1 MADVHEIEKID
12 VEYLTH
18 DGKPLLATVF
28 KPRGKGPFP
37 AVVEAHGGAWV
48 MGDRANNNAVNE
60 PIARGGVVVV
70 ALDFR
75 CPPEASYPGS
85 LQDIN
90 YAVRWL
96 KANAEKFGTRPE
108 MIGTMGTSSGGHLA
122 VLVAMKPNDP
132 RYAAIQLPAG
142 SPSID
147 AKVNFVVTLWPVINP
162 VGRYRYIKERQ
173 RGGDTSAQIANLAKC
188 QEQYWG
194 TEEAMAEGA
203 PGLALER
210 GDQVELPRIMYVQ
223 NPNDPIHPREH
234 LEHFVANYRKAGG
247 QVDLELFEGASY
259 DIIRSDPSSAA
270 ARSIFQKMIDFI
282 HRLGR

>member
-1 MADVHEIEKID
+1 
-12 VEYLTH
+12 
-18 DGKPLLATVF
+18 VF

-37 AVVEAHGGAWV
+37 AVVEAHDGAWV
-48 MGDRANNNAVNE
+48 MGARANNNAVNE
-60 PIARGGVVVV
+60 PIARGGVVVA

-90 YAVRWL
+90 YGVRWL
-96 KANAEKFGTRPE
+96 KANGEKFDTRPE

-122 VLVAMKPNDP
+122 VLAAMKPDDP
-132 RYAAIQLPAG
+132 RYAANPLPGG
-142 SPSID
+142 SPSVD
-147 AKVNFVVTLWPVINP
+147 AKVKFVVTLWPVINP
-162 VGRYRYIKERQ
+162 VGRYRHIKERQ
-173 RGGDTSAQIANLAKC
+173 HGGDRSAQIADLAKC

-210 GDQVELPRIMYVQ
+210 GDKVELPRIMYVQ
-223 NPNDPIHPREH
+223 NPNDPIHPRAH

-247 QVDLELFEGASY
+247 QVELELFEGASY
-259 DIIRSDPSSAA
+259 DIIRSDPSSAPA
-270 ARSIFQKMIDFI
+270 KSIFQKMIDFI
-282 HRLGR
+282 HRLGRCRAGRGSIFGSK